1 MGWTIDRHGERTE
14 NTPHGESGRG
24 SENRGGEGDGRNI
37 SAGDEIIVRNRATI
51 GKRRI
56 EKIQEIRDRV
66 WRREAKSTVRGPA
79 GGTTN
84 RGTGSDEEEDR
95 SQSGEKDTP
104 EIDGGSSGPADGSS
118 PARTRGRLMDDRD
131 GKETIGSKGPDDGKS
146 NFKGRQTNISHTGS
160 QSGNRPMFVHQGT
173 VLGEIAEIEEDMV
186 EFEGMVETKG
196 FRKLTKEAET
206 EGGSR
211 ETRGTGESF
220 PVTRTWISESRF
232 PRS

>member
-1 MGWTIDRHGERTE
+1 MGNDVLKKFKRLEIEYGEGKPSLRFGDLPVGLLTEEQGATRKKIVVSQGRRIPPRSMAAVAVQQTEAVQHGQEGASWMIETERKLLEAKGLTTGRAILRGDRPTFHILVV
-14 NTPHGESGRG
+14 NL
-24 SENRGGEGDGRNI
+24 ENRP
-37 SAGDEIIVRNRATI
+37 T
-51 GKRRI
+51 
-56 EKIQEIRDRV
+56 
-66 WRREAKSTVRGPA
+66 
-79 GGTTN
+79 
-84 RGTGSDEEEDR
+84 
-95 SQSGEKDTP
+95 
-104 EIDGGSSGPADGSS
+104 
-118 PARTRGRLMDDRD
+118 
-131 GKETIGSKGPDDGKS
+131 
-146 NFKGRQTNISHTGS
+146 
-160 QSGNRPMFVHQGT
+160 FVHQGT